1 MALDDRERN
10 FEKALKRE
18 LRANGAGG
26 LDCPDA
32 ETLAAYHERMLSPEE
47 MAAQK
52 SHITACPRCQE
63 ILATLE
69 VTEAIPSGAEDF
81 ENVLEESAAPEP
93 VSAAAPVSARA
104 LEMARVRSA
113 SLREMP
119 KRKAYL
125 RWVVPAGA
133 IAAGLLVWIA
143 VNTSRPSMMTKET
156 APVTVAENREQ
167 KEAPLAVPKREEKAP
182 AASSQMSDRL
192 TENDRIA
199 TKQESEAF
207 GTAGLAKTQSKPQ
220 DETTMLRGRAAA
232 PPTYSH
238 GPRQLQN
245 NAQNQAQN
253 QMPYQKQN
261 NGQIAAQNQ
270 PTEFDKMVE
279 APSADKSAA
288 ALTQKEPRRN
298 EKAMKS
304 APPPPP
310 AVPAPAPGVSAGA
323 AGGKAPRADV
333 DAEAK
338 KDQNK
343 DQKIGAATE
352 TVEVT
357 AEAQKALAEEKASDS
372 ATLKK
377 LKETQSLGLIAAN
390 LRDASGPGVVR
401 TPDERV
407 FWLFTANGVVVKTE
421 DGGKT
426 THAQR
431 IGEGIK
437 FLAGSAPDA
446 KTCWLLAEK
455 GIVMRTKDGGRKWTT
470 VTAPA
475 DENFTMIT
483 GLDAMSALIT
493 DTSGRVT
500 YSTTDGG
507 ATWKVVPQ
515 K

>member
-1 MALDDRERN
+1 MALEDRERN

-52 SHITACPRCQE
+52 SHIAACPRCQE

-69 VTEAIPSGAEDF
+69 VTEAIPSGAEDS
-81 ENVLEESAAPEP
+81 EKVLAKTVDLAGAP
-93 VSAAAPVSARA
+93 A
-104 LEMARVRSA
+104 RSA
-113 SLREMP
+113 SVREMP
-119 KRKAYL
+119 KRTAYL
-125 RWVVPAGA
+125 RWAVPAGA

-143 VNTSRPSMMTKET
+143 INTSRSPIVMKQT

-167 KEAPLAVPKREEKAP
+167 KEALPSAPKREERAP
-182 AASSQMSDRL
+182 AASSRMSDEL
-192 TENDRIA
+192 AENGRIA

-207 GTAGLAKTQSKPQ
+207 GTAGLAKTQGKPQ
-220 DETTMLRGRAAA
+220 DETTMSRSRAAA
-232 PPTYSH
+232 PPIYSH

-245 NAQNQAQN
+245 NAQNQ
-253 QMPYQKQN
+253 MPYQTQN

-270 PTEFDKMVE
+270 ATEFDKMVE
-279 APSADKSAA
+279 APSPAKNATAPQQNAA
-288 ALTQKEPRRN
+288 RRN
-298 EKAMKS
+298 EQAMKS
-304 APPPPP
+304 APLPPP
-310 AVPAPAPGVSAGA
+310 AAPAPASGVSAGA
-323 AGGKAPRADV
+323 AGGKAPRADA

-357 AEAQKALAEEKASDS
+357 TEAQRALTEEKADDTT
-372 ATLKK
+372 TLKK
-377 LKETQSLGLIAAN
+377 LKQTQSMGLIAAN
-390 LRDASGPGVVR
+390 LRDASGPGLVR
-401 TPDERV
+401 TPNEQV
-407 FWLFTANGVVVKTE
+407 FWLFTASGVVLKTE

-426 THAQR
+426 THAQK
-431 IGEGIK
+431 IGEGMK
-437 FLAGSAPDA
+437 FIAGSAPDA

-455 GIVMRTKDGGRKWTT
+455 GIVLRTKDGGREWTT
-470 VTAPA
+470 VNAPA
-475 DENFTMIT
+475 DGNFTMIT

-493 DTSGRVT
+493 DPSGRVS